1 MPRNSSSWIP
11 KLCRFSSQVFRFLLT
26 NNLGSPTPQKLH
38 ILDSSNKENFTGNR
52 DYSGDKHLQAELDQ
66 IELPRETIYMIDK
79 VVRQRAKKGPFGVD
93 NSELIADQHDREIME
108 KNDRIQR
115 LVEGMSSHSRAR
127 GDEKDVE
134 TSSDLACRRINSVCA
149 RAISTM
155 VPSSTKAI
163 QMSNE
168 KKMLEEMHSS
178 IQSVRTITYEEWC
191 RRKEMMQRLKD
202 RLIEDA
208 KLEIL
213 EQRKMKEM
221 NDTKEIKNWE
231 KFSKSLFNPNC
242 AIRELVPS

>member
-1 MPRNSSSWIP
+1 MKFQLNI
-11 KLCRFSSQVFRFLLT
+11 VV
-26 NNLGSPTPQKLH
+26 GSPTPQKLH
-38 ILDSSNKENFTGNR
+38 LLDSSNKENFTGNR
-52 DYSGDKHLQAELDQ
+52 EYSGDRRLQAELDQ
-66 IELPRETIYMIDK
+66 IELPRETMYMIDK
-79 VVRQRAKKGPFGVD
+79 VVRQRAKKGPFGID

-127 GDEKDVE
+127 GDDKDVE
-134 TSSDLACRRINSVCA
+134 TSSDIAGRRINSVCA

-168 KKMLEEMHSS
+168 KKMLEEANSS
-178 IQSVRTITYEEWC
+178 LQSVRTMTYEQWC
-191 RRKEMMQRLKD
+191 RKKEMMQRLKD

-213 EQRKMKEM
+213 EHRKMKEM
-221 NDTKEIKNWE
+221 NDTKEIQNWE
-231 KFSKSLFNPNC
+231 TFSKDNP
-242 AIRELVPS
+242 